1 MTPVQTLEI
10 RAGEIRKRL
19 SDIGGMEEL
28 TDETRSELDK
38 LKVEY
43 ADNDSKRAALT
54 IASDAPI
61 TNIETRSSEGREFRT
76 LVNGSNV
83 GEIFDASLSK
93 RSVDGATKELQDH
106 LGLDANQVPLALLTR
121 SWPDS
126 DKLETR
132 AVTPAPGD
140 VGQEQ
145 ETIVPYVFPMS
156 AAAFLGVNMPT
167 VAVGEKVYPVLTAEL
182 SVGTPAENA
191 AQAETTGA
199 FSADVLSPGR
209 LQASFFYSREDR
221 ARFAGMD
228 AALRENLSD
237 GLSDGLDKAILS
249 GTDGLFTGT
258 NLANNAQ
265 TTDDTFDSYLSNL
278 VWNQIDGRYAA
289 MASDLAMV
297 VGAATLKD
305 LGQTYRNTSVDR
317 SALDRVM
324 ELTSGV
330 RVSAHVPAP
339 ASNRQ
344 DAVIR
349 RGMSMTAVAP
359 VWEGVTIIPDE
370 VTKAGNGQIVITAVM
385 LFAMKVLRTG
395 AGLVKQGTDHS

>member
-19 SDIGGMEEL
+19 AEIGSLTEL
-28 TDETRSELDK
+28 DDSTRSELDK
-38 LKVEY
+38 LKLEY
-43 ADNDSKRAALT
+43 QDTDSKRAALT

-61 TNIETRSSEGREFRT
+61 THIETRSSEGREFRG
-76 LVNGSNV
+76 LVNRSNV
-83 GEIFDASLSK
+83 GEIFDAALGK
-93 RSVDGATKELQDH
+93 RAVDGASAELQQH
-106 LGLDANQVPLALLTR
+106 YGLDPNQIPLALLVR
-121 SWPDS
+121 SWPDA

-145 ETIVPYVFPMS
+145 ETIIPYVFPMS
-156 AAAFLGVNMPT
+156 AASFLGVNMPT
-167 VAVGEKVYPVLTAEL
+167 VGVGEAVYPVLTAEL
-182 SVGTPAENA
+182 AVGAPAENA

-199 FSADVLSPGR
+199 FSADVLAPGR

-237 GLSDGLDKAILS
+237 GLSDGLDKQILA
-249 GTDGLFTGT
+249 GTAGLFTGT

-265 TTDDTFDSYLSNL
+265 TTNDTFDSYLNNL

-289 MASDLAMV
+289 MPSDLALV

-305 LGQTYRNTSVDR
+305 MGATYRNTS
-317 SALDRVM
+317 S
-324 ELTSGV
+324 
-330 RVSAHVPAP
+330 
-339 ASNRQ
+339 
-344 DAVIR
+344 
-349 RGMSMTAVAP
+349 
-359 VWEGVTIIPDE
+359 
-370 VTKAGNGQIVITAVM
+370 
-385 LFAMKVLRTG
+385 
-395 AGLVKQGTDHS
+395 